1 MAETAPPVITAAAPS
16 AVSPWPLAEDTLAAM
31 PDRAY
36 LWTSEPVGVPAP
48 SYLKG
53 NDKYD
58 ACAPGWTSAYPDQ
71 VPGWFAAAS
80 CALIFADPW
89 WAAHPQA
96 AADPHAAET
105 QKANAD
111 LAHWAPEAGLPSAEP
126 VPVVFTADQPAPAEA
141 VPVIRPVPKPA
152 DPAPAIPAEPG
163 DPA

>member
-1 MAETAPPVITAAAPS
+1 MTETAPPVITAAPPPTASPS
-16 AVSPWPLAEDTLAAM
+16 PLAEDTLAAM
-31 PDRAY
+31 PDKAY
-36 LWTSEPVGVPAP
+36 MFSSDPVGAPVP
-48 SYLKG
+48 SYLEG
-53 NDKYD
+53 NDKYA

-71 VPGWFAAAS
+71 VPGWFAAAGERT
-80 CALIFADPW
+80 FADPW

-105 QKANAD
+105 QRANAD

-152 DPAPAIPAEPG
+152 EPAPAIPAEPG